1 MLLLTSFYST
11 NQSEY
16 CQYKIEWESERAS
29 KSKWVTAWGC
39 ICGAAAAVLRNYK
52 YCLHFNCILY
62 TRRKRP
68 NKSVYVYT
76 VHTYLI
82 RCMLSLSPTGAA
94 CDVCLLRVKMLIAAT
109 FVLLSYTFNMLFRC
123 KRHRSLFVCL
133 QSAVSL
139 SSSHT
144 HSFFVCWLF
153 HIPHHTTDFSINYCC
168 VVVDFVVV
176 IFFHF
181 IWCCSCRW
189 ISMSMRVRVY
199 FTSTRNWNGLN
210 AQLPKQ
216 CVMCIFCIHRHTQ
229 STCICY
235 CWYMPTS
242 RASRVC
248 VW

>member
-29 KSKWVTAWGC
+29 KSKSKWVTAWAC

-62 TRRKRP
+62 TRRNRP

-139 SSSHT
+139 SYSHT

-168 VVVDFVVV
+168 VVVDFVV
-176 IFFHF
+176 FF
-181 IWCCSCRW
+181 
-189 ISMSMRVRVY
+189 
-199 FTSTRNWNGLN
+199 FTSFGVALVGEYLWVCECEYTL
-210 AQLPKQ
+210 L
-216 CVMCIFCIHRHTQ
+216 VLETEMD
-229 STCICY
+229 STHNY
-235 CWYMPTS
+235 QNS
-242 RASRVC
+242 V
-248 VW
+248 